1 MLIGLVLVVTG
12 LREAAML
19 AGREQRARKMMV
31 IETMI
36 EIAPSPL
43 GLYITTL
50 PFVQRNEAGVSIL
63 VFDQSAIHCAL

>member
-1 MLIGLVLVVTG
+1 MLIGLVPVVTG

-19 AGREQRARKMMV
+19 AGREQSERKMV
-31 IETMI
+31 VTKI

-50 PFVQRNEAGVSIL
+50 PFVQRTETGVSIL

>member
-1 MLIGLVLVVTG
+1 MLIGLVPVVTG
-12 LREAAML
+12 LRGAAML
-19 AGREQRARKMMV
+19 ARRIV
-31 IETMI
+31 LIETMI
-36 EIAPSPL
+36 EMAPSPL

>member
-1 MLIGLVLVVTG
+1 MV
-12 LREAAML
+12 
-19 AGREQRARKMMV
+19 V

-50 PFVQRNEAGVSIL
+50 PFVQRTEAGVSIL